1 MSTYGGMWINRLAID
16 GAERDLIVLRRRMK
30 EWEDAIRWNST
41 GIERRVMFTPYD
53 ECQFHI

>member
-1 MSTYGGMWINRLAID
+1 MWINRLAID